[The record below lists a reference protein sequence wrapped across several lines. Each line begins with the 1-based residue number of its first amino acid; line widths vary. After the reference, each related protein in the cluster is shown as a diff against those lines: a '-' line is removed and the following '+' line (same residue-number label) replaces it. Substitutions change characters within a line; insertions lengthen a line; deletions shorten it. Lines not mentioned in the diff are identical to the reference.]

1 MKKLIKVCNMV
12 AFIFLLSFF
21 LKLGR
26 DWMLYDSTFNSAPFS
41 VWIIAD
47 AIRYLLPAGF
57 TFLIGRFL
65 KATQDNKEK
74 NDSDASP
81 LKYKEYTNGRRNPH
95 I

>member
-26 DWMLYDSTFNSAPFS
+26 DWVMYDSIQNSAPFM
-41 VWIIAD
+41 VWVIAD
-47 AIRYLLPAGF
+47 GVRYLLPSGF

-65 KATQDNKEK
+65 KVAQENKER
-74 NDSDASP
+74 NDSD
-81 LKYKEYTNGRRNPH
+81 KVR
-95 I
+95 

>member
-26 DWMLYDSTFNSAPFS
+26 DWVMYDSALNSAPFL
-41 VWIIAD
+41 VWVVAD

-57 TFLIGRFL
+57 TFLVGRFL
-65 KATQDNKEK
+65 KVAQENKER
-74 NDSDASP
+74 NDSD
-81 LKYKEYTNGRRNPH
+81 KVR
-95 I
+95 

>member
-1 MKKLIKVCNMV
+1 MRKLIKVCNMV

-26 DWMLYDSTFNSAPFS
+26 DWMLYDSTLNSAPFT

-47 AIRYLLPAGF
+47 AIQYLLPAGF

-65 KATQDNKEK
+65 NVAQEKKEQ
-74 NDSDASP
+74 NDSD
-81 LKYKEYTNGRRNPH
+81 TVR
-95 I
+95 